1 VVTNHK
7 IKEIVLFILLAI
19 DAFLSYKIATFGNS
33 DGLGA
38 LYNGYSNTFDTS
50 FFVKAGISFVVLGV
64 ISTIVVLMIANR
76 FSKSRRTNS
85 SALLNWKQI
94 KAEQRGLASDYLIPK
109 NDPKFKDG
117 TALLLTQNVKLLP
130 DKVFHHTMVVAST
143 GSGKSASILIPQLQA
158 LNGRVSAVVTDPKA
172 ELHKKT
178 YKMLEAKGFNVK
190 LLKLDKPEVSVKYN
204 LLANCRN
211 VDDVRKLAESILG
224 NDEWGMLSQPLLSAF
239 LFRQYFLGGTLSDV
253 VKDLAESPQDIYE
266 LGLEYFHKDEVDK
279 YSRMAFEQFQKV
291 SSAGNAVGSIFLTIQ
306 GKMRVFEFD
315 NIREISSSN
324 DFKVKS
330 LRNEKTVLFISY
342 PEEESRTYEPFL
354 ASFYFQLF
362 NILKGDDSVQE
373 GADREVEEGLPIYF
387 LMDEFANVGRI
398 PAMDNLIS
406 TIRSKKMGI
415 EIFLQNIEQL
425 KINYGNDVAKTIV
438 SNCKTRMTMAGS
450 SEESAEFFSKICG
463 EQEVE
468 KTSVSYGGKGSVSY
482 SSSKQKERVISA
494 NEITRMKDYD
504 ALIVTA
510 NLRPVKDDKNYY
522 YMDKVDFWFFKN
534 TRFSNETKQKLARR
548 VKKLIGY
555 KK

>member
-1 VVTNHK
+1 MVTNHK
-7 IKEIVLFILLAI
+7 IKEIVLFILLVI

-33 DGLGA
+33 DGLGS

-64 ISTIVVLMIANR
+64 ISTIAVLMFANR
-76 FSKSRRTNS
+76 FSKRRKVNS
-85 SALLNWKQI
+85 SALLNWKHI
-94 KAEQRGLASDYLIPK
+94 KAEQRSLGSEYLIPR
-109 NDPKFKDG
+109 NDREFKDG
-117 TALLLTQNVKLLP
+117 TALLLTQNVKLKPVKAFEHIL
-130 DKVFHHTMVVAST
+130 VVAST

-158 LNGRVSAVVTDPKA
+158 LNGNISAVVTDPKA
-172 ELHKKT
+172 ELFKKT
-178 YKMLEAKGFNVK
+178 RRMLEAKGFSVK
-190 LLKLDKPEVSVKYN
+190 LLKLDKPEVSLKYN
-204 LLANCRN
+204 LLSNCRN

-253 VKDLAESPQDIYE
+253 VKDLAESSQDIYE
-266 LGLEYFHKDEVDK
+266 LELEYFHKDEVDK
-279 YSRMAFEQFQKV
+279 YSRMAFEQFKKV

-315 NIREISSSN
+315 NIQAISAGN
-324 DFKVKS
+324 DFKINS
-330 LRNEKTVLFISY
+330 LRYTKTVLFISY

-362 NILKGDDSVQE
+362 NILKGDESVAE
-373 GADREVEEGLPIYF
+373 GSDDNVEGLPVYF
-387 LMDEFANVGRI
+387 LLDEFANVGRI

-406 TIRSKKMGI
+406 TIRSKKMSV

-425 KINYGNDVAKTIV
+425 KINYGDDIAKTII

-522 YMDKVDFWFFKN
+522 YMDKLDFWFVKHCPFSRNTNLSLAKKFK
-534 TRFSNETKQKLARR
+534 K
-548 VKKLIGY
+548 VIGY